1 LAQLKCPSCG
11 YRSDDADFSI
21 SGGAAGTS
29 DGKSAALQT
38 PQPGV
43 NGSKTGFQPQ
53 QTSVRGMANGD
64 GQAVEL
70 ARRAPVRTGGDIVH
84 SRTPGG
90 PAVIRHRQGG
100 TQIAEIRHLDDGTW
114 QSVVDGKAL
123 APHSHQRA
131 ALMEA
136 IGVYNSGSAL
146 PARELMPLQRPA
158 VQTQA
163 MAAMGL
169 ENIRAF
175 ASDPDDDG
183 DDDSTVSGDTD
194 KDGPGGLN
202 PKGQAIYKKLTAKGM
217 APKVAMAMAKRA
229 QDAKPGAF
237 GKAG

>member
-1 LAQLKCPSCG
+1 LSQLKCPSCG
-11 YRSDDADFSI
+11 YRSDDADFAI
-21 SGGAAGTS
+21 GGSSGTS
-29 DGKSAALQT
+29 DSSKITT
-38 PQPGV
+38 PQPQV
-43 NGSKTGFQPQ
+43 NGGNTGFRPQ
-53 QTSVRGMANGD
+53 QTSVRGMSNGI
-64 GQAVEL
+64 EL
-70 ARRAPVRTGGDIVH
+70 SRRAPVKTAGDIVH
-84 SRTPGG
+84 SRVPGG

-183 DDDSTVSGDTD
+183 DDDSTVAGDTD

-202 PKGQAIYKKLTAKGM
+202 PKGQGIYKKLIGKGM

-229 QDAKPGAF
+229 QDAKPGVF